1 MGGPDMLL
9 LLLLRA
15 GPVILLVLLLLL
27 LLLVAGSAIQL
38 VQTGQTACI
47 CGEIGCQAADN
58 TW

>member
-1 MGGPDMLL
+1 MLL